1 MSMIRYITDKSK
13 KQNKSTLY
21 DVKIQPKHYFERD
34 GNTENYLVYCQKTG
48 GSFYTNIWKKNR
60 KKYECPCCGAVSIKE
75 LNE

>member
-48 GSFYTNIWKKNR
+48 GSFYTNI
-60 KKYECPCCGAVSIKE
+60 
-75 LNE
+75 